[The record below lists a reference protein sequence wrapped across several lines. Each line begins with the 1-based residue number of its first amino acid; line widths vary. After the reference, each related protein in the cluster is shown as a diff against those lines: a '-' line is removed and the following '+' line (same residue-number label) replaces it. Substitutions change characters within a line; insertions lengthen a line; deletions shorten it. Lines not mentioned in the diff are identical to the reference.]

1 MSNKN
6 IAIIGGS
13 GFIGTRLVERLLAA
27 GHTVKIIDTADSK
40 TYPQLRLAGDVR
52 SVDDLVETCEGCD
65 VIYNLAAEHKDDVRP
80 LSLYDDVN
88 VQGARNV
95 CIVAEKLGINEIIFT
110 STVAIYGFSE
120 QELDEEAE
128 NNYIN
133 DYGRT
138 KYEAEQVY
146 LEWAAKGS
154 SHLLR
159 MVRPTAVFGE
169 TNRGNVYNLIQQLG
183 KKHFVMVGNGT
194 NRKSIAYVG
203 NISACLEFML
213 TLQGR
218 KVEIFNYADKPDL
231 QMNEL
236 VPLVR
241 SVFGYGANL
250 PRRLPLWII
259 YPIAML
265 FDIAAIVLNKSFP
278 VSRVRINKFCSNSQF
293 STERLFAAGFKPGY
307 DLKAALRQ
315 TIRTEFNLPG

>member
-6 IAIIGGS
+6 IAVIGGS

-27 GHTVKIIDTADSK
+27 GHTVKIIDKADSV

-52 SVDDLVETCEGCD
+52 SVDDLVRTCEGCD

-80 LSLYDDVN
+80 ISLYDDVN

-95 CIVAEKLGINEIIFT
+95 CITAEKLGIYEIIFT

-120 QELDEEAE
+120 QELDEEAD
-128 NNYIN
+128 NNFIN

-154 SHLLR
+154 SRLLR

-169 TNRGNVYNLIQQLG
+169 KNRGNVYNLIQQLG
-183 KKHFVMVGNGT
+183 KKHFVMVGDGT

-218 KVEIFNYADKPDL
+218 QVEIFNYADKPDL

-241 SVFGYGANL
+241 DVFGYGANL
-250 PRRLPLWII
+250 PIHLPMWVI
-259 YPIAML
+259 YPIATI

-278 VSRVRINKFCSNSQF
+278 VSRVRIHKFCSNSQF
-293 STERLFAAGFKPGY
+293 STERLFTAGFKPGY
-307 DLKAALRQ
+307 DLKEALRQ
-315 TIRTEFNLPG
+315 TIRAEFNLPC

>member
-6 IAIIGGS
+6 IAVIGGS

-27 GHTVKIIDTADSK
+27 GHTVKIIDKADSE

-52 SVDDLVETCEGCD
+52 SVDDLVRTCEGCD

-80 LSLYDDVN
+80 ISLYDDVN

-95 CIVAEKLGINEIIFT
+95 CITAEKLGIYEIIFT

-120 QELDEEAE
+120 QELDEEAD
-128 NNYIN
+128 NNFIN

-154 SHLLR
+154 SRLLR

-169 TNRGNVYNLIQQLG
+169 KNRGNVYNLIQQLG
-183 KKHFVMVGNGT
+183 KKHFVMVGDGT

-218 KVEIFNYADKPDL
+218 QVEIFNYADKPDL

-241 SVFGYGANL
+241 DVFGYGANL
-250 PRRLPLWII
+250 PMHLPMWVI
-259 YPIAML
+259 YPIATI
-265 FDIAAIVLNKSFP
+265 FDIVANVLNKSFP
-278 VSRVRINKFCSNSQF
+278 VSRVRIHKFCSNSQF
-293 STERLFAAGFKPGY
+293 STERLFAAGFKPSY
-307 DLKAALRQ
+307 DLKKALRK
-315 TIRTEFNLPG
+315 TIRAEFNLSD

>member
-6 IAIIGGS
+6 IAVIGGS

-27 GHTVKIIDTADSK
+27 GHTVKIIDKADSE

-52 SVDDLVETCEGCD
+52 SVDDLVRTCEGCD

-95 CIVAEKLGINEIIFT
+95 CIAAEKLGIYEIIFT

-120 QELDEEAE
+120 QELDEEAD
-128 NNYIN
+128 NNFIN

-154 SHLLR
+154 SRLLR

-169 TNRGNVYNLIQQLG
+169 KNRGNVYNLIQQLG
-183 KKHFVMVGNGT
+183 KKHFVMVGDGT

-218 KVEIFNYADKPDL
+218 QVEIFNYADKPDL

-241 SVFGYGANL
+241 DVFGYGANL
-250 PRRLPLWII
+250 PIHLPMWVI
-259 YPIAML
+259 YPIATI
-265 FDIAAIVLNKSFP
+265 FDIVANVLNTSFP
-278 VSRVRINKFCSNSQF
+278 VSRVRIHKFCSNSQF

-307 DLKAALRQ
+307 DLKEALRQ
-315 TIRTEFNLPG
+315 TIRAEFNLPG

>member
-6 IAIIGGS
+6 IAVIGGS
-13 GFIGTRLVERLLAA
+13 GFIGTQLVERLLAA
-27 GHTVKIIDTADSK
+27 GHTINIIDKADSK
-40 TYPQLRLAGDVR
+40 TYPQLRIAGDVR
-52 SVDDLVETCEGCD
+52 SVDDLVRTCEGCD

-95 CIVAEKLGINEIIFT
+95 CLAAEKLGIDEIIFT

-120 QELDEEAE
+120 QELDEEAD

-146 LEWAAKGS
+146 LEWAAKGNS
-154 SHLLR
+154 RLLR
-159 MVRPTAVFGE
+159 IIRPTAVFGK
-169 TNRGNVYNLIQQLG
+169 TNRGNVYNLIKQLG
-183 KKHFVMVGNGT
+183 KKHFVMVGDGT

-213 TLQGR
+213 SFQGK

-236 VPLVR
+236 VLLVR
-241 SVFGYGANL
+241 EVFGYGSNL
-250 PRRLPLWII
+250 PVQIPKWVI
-259 YPIAML
+259 YPIATL
-265 FDIAAIVLNKSFP
+265 CDIAAIVLNKSFP
-278 VSRVRINKFCSNSQF
+278 VSRVRVRKFQSNSQF
-293 STERLFAAGFKPGY
+293 STERLFAAGFKPSY
-307 DLKAALRQ
+307 DLKEALRQ
-315 TIRTEFNLPG
+315 TIRTEFNLPC